1 MGMYDDI
8 LKQMQGSF
16 MQNNPKMFG
25 KPGGFNDN
33 NNFGFN
39 NPDVI
44 KPGGG
49 FGGGGTK
56 GNPIDDGIITGG
68 NAGGS
73 TGGGYGSGGNNQS
86 MGSTQYGG
94 QFGSTFSGVDDV
106 LSGVGQSGYNLFDPA
121 SQYGYGS
128 EYSEYFDTFD
138 VGGYNEAMDSLKLS
152 EQRKMSDIG
161 QQFQSRTQGMQSN
174 LQDTLLG
181 MIGKES
187 TSGLVGGRA
196 GQRRKLTRESG
207 QQGLEQLGQQTQARY
222 SGVQEQI
229 GGQIGMLEGSLL
241 DFINTQGNKALNLMQ
256 SGATKSE
263 AGSES
268 NQTWKNQPKGS
279 PMSASQLTQYN
290 IFGDLTNS
298 SQAFQAFTQNAHSN
312 LNVAQLNELA
322 QSIYDQYQNEEESGN
337 G

>member
-44 KPGGG
+44 KA
-49 FGGGGTK
+49 GGGTFGQGGVK
-56 GNPIDDGIITGG
+56 GPIDDNPNPGG
-68 NAGGS
+68 MGGDPSSNNNQTPGS
-73 TGGGYGSGGNNQS
+73 TN
-86 MGSTQYGG
+86 YGG
-94 QFGSTFSGVDDV
+94 QFGSTFSGLDEV

-128 EYSEYFDTFD
+128 EYSEYFDSFD
-138 VGGYNEAMDSLKLS
+138 VGGYNESLEALKLS

-161 QQFQSRTQGMQSN
+161 QQFQSRTQGMQAD

-229 GGQIGMLEGSLL
+229 GGQIGILEGSLL
-241 DFINTQGNKALNLMQ
+241 DFINTQGNKALNLMS
-256 SGATKSE
+256 SGATKSDAESE
-263 AGSES
+263 A
-268 NQTWKNQPKGS
+268 NQGYKNQPKGS
-279 PMSASQLTQYN
+279 PMTAAQLSEYN

-298 SQAFQAFTQNAHSN
+298 SQAFQAFVQNAHSN
-312 LNVAQLNELA
+312 LNAAQLNELA
-322 QSIYDQYQNEEESGN
+322 QAIYDQYQGSEEETV
-337 G
+337 